1 MFHIH
6 LKFWLS
12 SKKLINQYEIT
23 YKQLINI
30 IAAIKSKYMRVLVP
44 AG

>member
-12 SKKLINQYEIT
+12 SKKLINQYQMT
-23 YKQLINI
+23 QSQLRNI
-30 IAAIKSKYMRVLVP
+30 IQKIRNKFMRVLVP